1 MNDTTVK
8 NDPTEDGDEPL
19 VTLKNGP
26 LDGTVIP
33 QHARGGIADG
43 LYIGPGPYYPSYRVK
58 AGTVPLIAEFEGYL
72 R

>member
-1 MNDTTVK
+1 MSDTT
-8 NDPTEDGDEPL
+8 EDEGEPF

-33 QHARGGIADG
+33 QNAKDCIVDG
-43 LYIGPGPYYPSYRVK
+43 LYVGPGPYHPSYRVK
-58 AGTVPLIAEFEGYL
+58 TGSVPQIAEFEGYL

>member
-1 MNDTTVK
+1 MNDS
-8 NDPTEDGDEPL
+8 TEDGDEPF

-26 LDGTVIP
+26 LDGIVIP
-33 QHARGGIADG
+33 RREKDCIVDG
-43 LYIGPGPYYPSYRVK
+43 LYVGPGPYFPSYRVK